1 MAEDAEVDFS
11 KVEALVGQVVGFM
24 TGGAVCAGIQLGD
37 ELGLYGVMADG
48 AAQSADEIAAA
59 AECHPRLTREWLDGQ
74 ASAGLVN
81 YDPTG
86 DAYRLTPEAAFVLAH
101 EDSPAFLAGGAGMF
115 QAMFD
120 AIPKLVAA
128 FRGEGGVAWSDHH
141 PSMYRAVAR
150 FFRPGYRTNLI
161 ASWIPA
167 LDGVADKLASG
178 GSVADVGCGFGHSCL
193 VLAEAFPKA
202 AVYGFDFHQ
211 PSIQAATENATSAG
225 VADRITYQTV
235 SSTAY
240 EGSFDL
246 ICFFDCLHDMGDP
259 VGIARH
265 ARNRLAPDGS
275 VLLVEPFALP
285 SRAENIVGN
294 PAAPLFY
301 HASTMVCTPC
311 SLAQEVGL
319 GLGAQSGESGMRA
332 VFEEAGYSTFRAAHT
347 SPFNVVYEAK
357 A

>member
-1 MAEDAEVDFS
+1 M
-11 KVEALVGQVVGFM
+11 VGFM

-37 ELGLYGVMADG
+37 ELGLYRVLADG
-48 AAQSADEIAAA
+48 VARSADELAGASQ
-59 AECHPRLTREWLDGQ
+59 CHPRLIREWLDGQ

-86 DAYRLTPEAAFVLAH
+86 DVYSLAPEAALVLAH
-101 EDSPAFLAGGAGMF
+101 EDSPAFMAGGVAML

-120 AIPKLVAA
+120 AMPKLVDA
-128 FRGEGGVAWSDHH
+128 FRGNGALAWSDHH
-141 PSMYRAVAR
+141 PSMYQSVAR

-161 ASWIPA
+161 TSWIPA
-167 LDGVADKLASG
+167 LDGIAEKLASG

-193 VLAEAFPKA
+193 VLAEAFPNA
-202 AVYGFDFHQ
+202 AVHGFDFHQ
-211 PSIQAATENATSAG
+211 PSIQAATENAAKAG
-225 VADRITYQTV
+225 LSDQVTYQTV

-265 ARNRLAPDGS
+265 ARTRLTPGGS
-275 VLLVEPFALP
+275 VLLVEPFALAT
-285 SRAENIVGN
+285 RAENIAGN

-311 SLAQEVGL
+311 SLSQEVGR
-319 GLGAQSGESGMRA
+319 GMGAQSGESGMRS
-332 VFEEAGYSTFRAAHT
+332 VFEEAGFSTFRAAHT